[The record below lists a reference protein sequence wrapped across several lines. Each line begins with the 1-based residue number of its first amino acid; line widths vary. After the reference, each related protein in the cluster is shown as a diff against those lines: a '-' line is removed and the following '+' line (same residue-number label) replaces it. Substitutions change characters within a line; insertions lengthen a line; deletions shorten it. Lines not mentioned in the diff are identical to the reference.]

1 MNEVVQQILA
11 GVAGVIAV
19 SSLIFAIVGAVR
31 SGVIR
36 RLNFKLGPLE
46 IEATPQERK
55 AVRELIASVTET
67 SAEKVPFETEQI
79 ALYYS
84 QVLGQSKISFWFSLV
99 FASLGFVV
107 IIVAAFLYTSAN
119 SGAAIIQLIAGAIID
134 SVAGL
139 FFVQSRGAQK
149 AMMEFFEK
157 LRLDRQQLESRKL
170 CEEIQD
176 PGIKDALRVNLS
188 LHYAGIE
195 KSHDVSKAIVEGTRS
210 IDKTKGK
217 SSTQDTSPT

>member
-1 MNEVVQQILA
+1 MNEVAQQILA
-11 GVAGVIAV
+11 GVAGVVAL
-19 SSLIFAIVGAVR
+19 SSLIFSIVGAVR

-36 RLNFKLGPLE
+36 RLNFKFGPLE

-55 AVRELIASVTET
+55 AARDLIAAVTET
-67 SAEKVPFETEQI
+67 PAEKVPFETEQI

-84 QVLGQSKISFWFSLV
+84 QVLGQSKISFWFSLI

-107 IIVAAFLYTSAN
+107 IVVAAFLYTSAN

-134 SVAGL
+134 AVAGL

-170 CEEIQD
+170 CDEIQD
-176 PGIKDALRVNLS
+176 PGVKDALRVHLA
-188 LHYAGIE
+188 LHYAGINGSQE
-195 KSHDVSKAIVEGTRS
+195 VSKAVV
-210 IDKTKGK
+210 DAGK
-217 SSTQDTSPT
+217 AVGAARIESST